1 MQNQKIAINGK
12 RLEETIERF
21 ADFGRTDNNGVTRLA
36 LSDEDVGSRNYLV
49 ECCEALGLHVTK
61 DDLGNQYARF
71 EGSDPKADPV
81 YVGSHLDSVKKGGR
95 YDGALGVI
103 AALEVIRTMIDYSIQ
118 PKRPIILVNFT
129 NEEGARFE
137 PSMMSSG
144 VLSGKFNQEEMNEKR
159 DQNGVTFLEAL
170 KESGY
175 EGKADERLTN
185 GKAFLELHIE
195 QGPVLEQEEITIGA
209 VECVVGMVC
218 YEIEVLGDSN
228 HAGTTP
234 MAMRDDA
241 LFTAVDT
248 IQSLRNRLDQLDE
261 RLVYTIGR
269 IEASPN
275 IHTVIPNRIVFSLEA
290 RHQDEEI
297 IDKVEQIIHSFK
309 ERNRI
314 EPKRL
319 WQRDTVWFDS
329 AVVKVVEEASKQL
342 GTTHRRMVSGA
353 GHDAQFIASMMPTAM
368 IFVPSLRGKSHSEDE
383 YTSPK
388 DCIAGVNVLFEAV
401 STLSQE

>member
-1 MQNQKIAINGK
+1 M
-12 RLEETIERF
+12 
-21 ADFGRTDNNGVTRLA
+21 
-36 LSDEDVGSRNYLV
+36 
-49 ECCEALGLHVTK
+49 
-61 DDLGNQYARF
+61 
-71 EGSDPKADPV
+71 
-81 YVGSHLDSVKKGGR
+81 
-95 YDGALGVI
+95 I

-159 DQNGVTFLEAL
+159 DRNGVTFLEAL

-175 EGKADERLTN
+175 EGKTDERLTS

-195 QGPVLEQEEITIGA
+195 QGPVLEEEDITIGA

-290 RHQDEEI
+290 RHQDEDVISE
-297 IDKVEQIIHSFK
+297 VEQIIHSFD

-314 EPKRL
+314 ETKRL

-329 AVVKVVEEASKQL
+329 AVVNVVEEASKQL

-353 GHDAQFIASMMPTAM
+353 GHDAQFIASMML
-368 IFVPSLRGKSHSEDE
+368 LR
-383 YTSPK
+383 
-388 DCIAGVNVLFEAV
+388 
-401 STLSQE
+401 

>member
-12 RLEETIERF
+12 RLEETIEKF

-36 LSDEDVGSRNYLV
+36 LSDEDVRARNYLV

-61 DDLGNQYARF
+61 DDLGNLYARF

-118 PKRPIILVNFT
+118 PKRPVVLVNFT

-144 VLSGKFNQEEMNEKR
+144 VLSGKFNQDEMNKKC
-159 DQNGVTFLEAL
+159 DQDGVTFLQAL

-175 EGKADERLTN
+175 EGKVDERLTS

-234 MAMRDDA
+234 MTMRDDA

-248 IQSLRNRLDQLDE
+248 IQSLRDRLDQLDE

-290 RHQDEEI
+290 RHQDEDVISE
-297 IDKVEQIIHSFK
+297 VEQIIHSFK

-319 WQRDTVWFDS
+319 WQRDTVWFD
-329 AVVKVVEEASKQL
+329 AEVVNVVEEASKQL

-353 GHDAQFIASMMPTAM
+353 GHDAQFIATLMPTAM

-388 DCIAGVNVLFEAV
+388 DCVAGVNVLFEAI